1 LKVVQQSPGH
11 QLRRSSIL
19 AIAAVTALGLILV
32 SAASTGARS
41 LRSRTAHAAKPHSTP
56 ITPAHGARFV
66 PQLGDWEGRA
76 NGFPVSF
83 ELLSVP
89 RFQTLH
95 HLPPYGY
102 TDLTVLEPNSCPPSA
117 GRYSE
122 SSIALGSPLEF
133 GRRGGFGLTPVGFG
147 GGLQA
152 ARSALLETN
161 FRVDSGQHCSGRLVW
176 HLHPANRIAVRDGRW
191 KARFSDGET
200 STFSVHDGG
209 RLATRLRLPHALEQC
224 GGLVGALDVFIGA
237 RGNVAVAQAHLDV
250 GMHFSG
256 GTAKGRLAVPGAS
269 CQRPV
274 LTMTASPG

>member
-1 LKVVQQSPGH
+1 LKVVEHSPGR
-11 QLRRSSIL
+11 QLGRSPIV
-19 AIAAVTALGLILV
+19 AMAAVTALGLTL
-32 SAASTGARS
+32 AGATSTGARS
-41 LRSRTAHAAKPHSTP
+41 LLSRTAHAAKAHSTP

-76 NGFPVSF
+76 NGFPASF

-102 TDLTVLEPNSCPPSA
+102 TDLAVLEPNSCPPSA

-152 ARSALLETN
+152 AHSALLETN
-161 FRVDSGQHCSGRLVW
+161 FRVGSGQHCSGRLVW

-200 STFSVHDGG
+200 STFNVHDGG
-209 RLATRLRLPHALEQC
+209 RLATRLRLPHALEHC
-224 GGLVGALDVFIGA
+224 GGMFGALDAFIGA
-237 RGNVAVAQAHLDV
+237 RGNAGVSQAKLDL

-256 GTAKGRLAVPGAS
+256 SAATGRLSVPGAS
-269 CQRPV
+269 CLHPS
-274 LTMTASPG
+274 LTMTASLG